1 MRSKIYTILNRI
13 YGIMMTISFFAGILP
28 LIPFI
33 IAIII
38 GGDIGSNISIFLY
51 KQFYPWVIVIG
62 SVAILVGL
70 IAMYVGKME
79 GLSVKKVSA
88 DEKDNSIKNGLLR
101 KKDVVLHQW

>member
-1 MRSKIYTILNRI
+1 MRKKIYTILNRI

-28 LIPFI
+28 LVPFI
-33 IAIII
+33 VAIII
-38 GGDIGSNISIFLY
+38 GGDIGANISIFLY

-62 SVAILVGL
+62 SVAIIVGL

-88 DEKDNSIKNGLLR
+88 DGDAN
-101 KKDVVLHQW
+101 KKCN

>member
-1 MRSKIYTILNRI
+1 MRKKIYTILNKI
-13 YGIMMTISFFAGILP
+13 YGIMMTISFFAGIIP

-33 IAIII
+33 VAIII
-38 GGDIGSNISIFLY
+38 GGDIGANMSIFLY

-79 GLSVKKVSA
+79 GLSTKKISA
-88 DEKDNSIKNGLLR
+88 EKGSENNK
-101 KKDVVLHQW
+101 